1 MLNPIQEIKDRLNIE
16 DLVGQY
22 VQLKKVG
29 RSFKGLCP
37 FHAEKTPSFIVSPE
51 RQIAYCFGCNKGGDI
66 FSFIQE
72 VEGVDFGDALK
83 LLAEKTGTL
92 LEEYK
97 SDRPK
102 VTVDGKQQLF
112 KIYEVAADFFE
123 RQMRTSE
130 EGKKVIDYLHRR
142 GLTDESISKF
152 RVGFSPDS
160 FDATYTYLLN
170 QGFTKSQ
177 LVSSGIAMTKETTVE
192 KIYDRFR
199 GRLMFPIRD
208 NLGRI
213 NAFGGRALKKD
224 QDPKYVNS
232 SESAIYHKSNVLYGF
247 SDAKAAIKEKK
258 EVIIA
263 EGYFDVIAAHQVGAV
278 NTVAPCGTALAASQL
293 RLLNPF
299 ADTIILAFDNDH
311 AGQEAAN
318 RAYELVQEFDMT
330 VKMLVIPDGKDPADY
345 VRSHDVLF
353 HDLVKNAQPYADFFY
368 HRLLSVYGIDGI
380 AAKKKILH
388 EFLPFFSYI
397 KSSIEKDEYIRRL
410 SLDLDLKEVRIYD
423 EIKNFKLPQYHPARS
438 HGSIDSMNDKVHA
451 VKTPAEEIFLG
462 LLLEFPRIG
471 KLFIDKI
478 DENYF
483 SGDLKAIY
491 KAFVDQYNAYGFEAA
506 KNILEILPHEIR
518 EKAALISFYVSEKYG
533 EISEVAAEGELT
545 ILAAGMA
552 KKRLDQKKRDLQKLL
567 YDAEKLKDKVLCD
580 RLIGELNGLNAEM
593 F

>member
-1 MLNPIQEIKDRLNIE
+1 MNPTQEIKDRLRIE

-29 RSFKGLCP
+29 RSLKGLCP

-72 VEGVDFGDALK
+72 VEGIDFPDALK
-83 LLAEKTGTL
+83 MLAEKTGIE

-102 VTVDGKQQLF
+102 VTGDAKQQLF
-112 KIYEVAADFFE
+112 KVYEAAADFFE
-123 RQMRTSE
+123 RQLKDSE
-130 EGKKVIDYLHRR
+130 EGKKVMDYLHRR
-142 GLTDESISKF
+142 GLTDESIFKF

-160 FDATYTYLLN
+160 FDATYTYLLKK
-170 QGFTKSQ
+170 GFTKSQ
-177 LVSSGIAMTKETTVE
+177 LVSCGIAMTKETTVD

-213 NAFGGRALKKD
+213 VAFGGRALKKD

-232 SESAIYHKSNVLYGF
+232 SESPIYHKSNVLYGF

-299 ADTIILAFDNDH
+299 ADTVILAFDNDI

-318 RAYELVQEFDMT
+318 RAYELAQEFDMS
-330 VKMLVIPDGKDPADY
+330 VRMLVIPDGKDPADY
-345 VRSHDVLF
+345 VRDHGGGF
-353 HDLVKNAQPYADFFY
+353 NDLVKNAKPYAEFFY
-368 HRLLSVYGIDGI
+368 TRLFDVYGMDGI
-380 AAKKKILH
+380 AAKKKILQ
-388 EFLPFFSYI
+388 EFLPFFGYM
-397 KSSIEKDEYIRRL
+397 KSSIEKDEYVRRL
-410 SLDLDLKEVRIYD
+410 ALDLDLKEVKIYD
-423 EIKNFKLPQYHPARS
+423 EIKNYKLPDYHPARS
-438 HGSIDSMNDKVHA
+438 HGSIDTSGGNNYVA
-451 VKTPAEEIFLG
+451 KTPAEEIFLG
-462 LLLEFPRIG
+462 LLIEFPRIG
-471 KLFIDKI
+471 KLFLEKV

-483 SGDLKAIY
+483 SDDLKAIY
-491 KAFVDQYNAYGFEAA
+491 KALVDQYNIDGFEAV
-506 KNILEILPHEIR
+506 KVVISDLPHEIR

-533 EISEVAAEGELT
+533 EISEMDTEKELK
-545 ILAAGMA
+545 ILTAGMSR
-552 KKRLDQKKRDLQKLL
+552 KWLDQKKRDLQKRL
-567 YDAEKLKDKVLCD
+567 YEAEKLQDKVLCD
-580 RLIGELNGLNAEM
+580 QLIKELNRLNTGVV
-593 F
+593 